1 MVREPNGVL
10 REATWEERERMNY
23 MYLPREGQFYQLP
36 AMLTDEF
43 LPVSHRYFIF

>member
-1 MVREPNGVL
+1 
-10 REATWEERERMNY
+10 MNY

-43 LPVSHRYFIF
+43 LPVSSRYFLNNVDIWADPKRAKNI